1 MAGNVCRNDDTDCFK
16 GPFNGKVTLV
26 TSLTV
31 DHLEYSIGAR
41 RLLAG
46 VSFSIERGE
55 RIGLLGRNGEG
66 KSTLLNIIAGQRQA
80 EDGQLIWR
88 MGCRAAMVGQEPIFT
103 ENASVFTMV
112 VEGLGE
118 NTQLLA
124 DYHRAANHLATSA
137 DSSDMALLDR
147 LQQQLEAV
155 DGWQLEQRVNTV
167 ISQLDLP
174 ADKPVA
180 ELSGGWQRRVALAR
194 ALVQEPALLLLDE
207 PTNHL
212 DMEAIEWLENTLVAY
227 PGAVLFVTHDRRF
240 LRRLATRIFELD
252 RGSLTAW
259 PGDYD
264 NYLRRLEERQN
275 EEARHQAKFDKR
287 LAEEEV
293 WIRQG
298 IKARRTRNE
307 GRVRALQALR
317 VERKARVARQGK
329 VEITVSGEQSGKLVI
344 EAENVTKSYADKPL
358 IKDFSCRI
366 LRGDRIGLLGPNGVG
381 KTTLLNLLVGELQP
395 DAGWVRQGS
404 QLQVAYFDQHR
415 AQLREDRSA
424 LENVAEGSDSIT
436 INGHSLHPISYLKR
450 FLFTPERAR
459 SLVATLSGGERN
471 RLLLARLFT
480 RPANLLVLDE
490 PTNDLDLQ
498 TLEVLE
504 DLLME
509 YQGTLLLVS
518 HDREFIDQVV
528 TSVFAFEGQGRVN
541 SYVGGY
547 NDWLAQRPSPA
558 PAASTTAK
566 KPAALEKVQKP
577 ARNTKLSYKLSRELE
592 ALPERIESL
601 EQAVAQQQEKIAS
614 ADFYQQSETVIKT
627 ELDQLQIL
635 EHALEA
641 VYTRWEELE
650 AMNNY

>member
-1 MAGNVCRNDDTDCFK
+1 
-16 GPFNGKVTLV
+16 
-26 TSLTV
+26 
-31 DHLEYSIGAR
+31 
-41 RLLAG
+41 LLAG

-66 KSTLLNIIAGQRQA
+66 KSTLLSILARERQA
-80 EDGQLIWR
+80 EEGQLIWR
-88 MGCRAAMVGQEPIFT
+88 TGCRAAMVGQEPIFT
-103 ENASVFTMV
+103 ADASVFASV

-118 NTQLLA
+118 KTQLLA
-124 DYHRAANHLATSA
+124 EYHRAASRVASSA
-137 DSSDMALLDR
+137 DPADLAQLDR
-147 LQQQLEAV
+147 LQQQLEAA
-155 DGWQLEQRVNTV
+155 DGWQLEQCVATV
-167 ISQLDLP
+167 VSQLELP
-174 ADKPVA
+174 GDEPVA
-180 ELSGGWQRRVALAR
+180 ALSGGWQRRVALAR

-212 DMEAIEWLENTLVAY
+212 DIEAIQWLENTIMAY
-227 PGAVLFVTHDRRF
+227 SGAVLFVTHDRRF

-252 RGSLTAW
+252 RGDLTAW

-298 IKARRTRNE
+298 IQARRTRNE

-317 VERKARVARQGK
+317 VERRARVERQGK
-329 VEITVSGEQSGKLVI
+329 VAITVSGEQSGKLVI
-344 EAENVTKSYADKPL
+344 EAENVTKSFAGKPL

-381 KTTLLNLLVGELQP
+381 KTTLLKLLLGELEP
-395 DAGWVRQGS
+395 DAGRVRQGS

-424 LENVAEGSDSIT
+424 IENVAEGSDSIT
-436 INGHSLHPISYLKR
+436 INGRSLHPISYLKR
-450 FLFTPERAR
+450 FLFSPERAR

-490 PTNDLDLQ
+490 PTNDLDLE

-504 DLLME
+504 DLLMD

-528 TSVFAFEGQGRVN
+528 TSVFVFEGQGLVN

-547 NDWLAQRPSPA
+547 SDWLAQPPATAPNANLAATDKPA
-558 PAASTTAK
+558 P
-566 KPAALEKVQKP
+566 VQKTQKS
-577 ARNTKLSYKLSRELE
+577 ARNSKLSYKLRRELE

-601 EQAVAQQQEKIAS
+601 EQAVAQQQEKMAA
-614 ADFYQQSETVIKT
+614 ADFYQQSSEAAIKT
-627 ELDQLQIL
+627 ELDQLQTL
-635 EHALEA
+635 EQELQATYA
-641 VYTRWEELE
+641 RWEELE
-650 AMNNY
+650 AIKF

>member
-1 MAGNVCRNDDTDCFK
+1 MCG
-16 GPFNGKVTLV
+16 VTI
-26 TSLTV
+26 LTT
-31 DHLEYSIGAR
+31 DHLEYSIGPR

-66 KSTLLNIIAGQRQA
+66 KSTLLSILARERQA
-80 EDGQLIWR
+80 EEGQLIWR
-88 MGCRAAMVGQEPIFT
+88 TGCRAAMVGQEPIFT
-103 ENASVFTMV
+103 ADASVFASV

-118 NTQLLA
+118 KTQLLA
-124 DYHRAANHLATSA
+124 EYHRAASRVASSA
-137 DSSDMALLDR
+137 DPADLAQLDR
-147 LQQQLEAV
+147 LQQQLEAA
-155 DGWQLEQRVNTV
+155 DGWQLEQCVATV
-167 ISQLDLP
+167 VSQLELP
-174 ADKPVA
+174 GDEPVA
-180 ELSGGWQRRVALAR
+180 ALSGGWQRRVALAR

-212 DMEAIEWLENTLVAY
+212 DIEAIQWLENTIMAY
-227 PGAVLFVTHDRRF
+227 SGAVLFVTHDRRF

-252 RGSLTAW
+252 RGDLTAW

-298 IKARRTRNE
+298 IQARRTRNE

-317 VERKARVARQGK
+317 VERRARVERQGK
-329 VEITVSGEQSGKLVI
+329 VAITVSGEQSGKLVI
-344 EAENVTKSYADKPL
+344 EAENVTKSFAGKPL

-381 KTTLLNLLVGELQP
+381 KTTLLKLLLGELEP
-395 DAGWVRQGS
+395 DAGRVRQGS

-424 LENVAEGSDSIT
+424 IENVAEGSDSIT
-436 INGHSLHPISYLKR
+436 INGRSLHPISYLKR
-450 FLFTPERAR
+450 FLFSPERAR

-490 PTNDLDLQ
+490 PTNDLDLE

-504 DLLME
+504 DLLMD

-528 TSVFAFEGQGRVN
+528 TSVFVFEGQGLVN

-547 NDWLAQRPSPA
+547 SDWLAQPPATAPNANLAATDKPA
-558 PAASTTAK
+558 P
-566 KPAALEKVQKP
+566 VQKTQKS
-577 ARNTKLSYKLSRELE
+577 ARNSKLSYKLRRELE

-601 EQAVAQQQEKIAS
+601 EQAVAQQQEKMAA
-614 ADFYQQSETVIKT
+614 ADFYQQSSEAAIKT
-627 ELDQLQIL
+627 ELDQLQTL
-635 EHALEA
+635 EQELQATYA
-641 VYTRWEELE
+641 RWEELE
-650 AMNNY
+650 AIKF

>member
-1 MAGNVCRNDDTDCFK
+1 MGCCQKTCK
-16 GPFNGKVTLV
+16 GKVINV
-26 TSLTV
+26 TILTA
-31 DHLEYSIGAR
+31 DNLEYSIGPR
-41 RLLAG
+41 HLLAG
-46 VSFSIERGE
+46 VGFSIDRGE

-66 KSTLLNIIAGQRQA
+66 KSTLLSILAGERQA
-80 EDGQLIWR
+80 DDGQLVWR
-88 MGCRAAMVGQEPIFT
+88 SGCGAALVGQEPVFT
-103 ENASVFTMV
+103 AGASVFDMV

-118 NTQLLA
+118 KTQLLA
-124 DYHRAANHLATSA
+124 DYHRTASRVAASA
-137 DSSDMALLDR
+137 DPSDLVQLDH
-147 LQQQLEAV
+147 LQGQLEAA
-155 DGWQLEQRVNTV
+155 DGWQLEQRVASI
-167 ISQLDLP
+167 ISQLDLSG
-174 ADKPVA
+174 DKPVA
-180 ELSGGWQRRVALAR
+180 TLSGGWQRRVALAK

-227 PGAVLFVTHDRRF
+227 GGAVLFVTHDRRF
-240 LRRLATRIFELD
+240 LRRLATRIFALD
-252 RGSLTAW
+252 RGHLSVW

-264 NYLRRLEERQN
+264 NYLRRMEEQQN
-275 EEARHQAKFDKR
+275 EEARHQAKFDKL
-287 LAEEEV
+287 LAQEEA

-317 VERKARVARQGK
+317 MERKARVERQGK
-329 VEITVSGEQSGKLVI
+329 VAITVSSEQSGKLVI
-344 EAENVTKSYADKPL
+344 DAENVTQCYADKPL
-358 IKDFSCRI
+358 IRDFSCRI

-381 KTTLLNLLVGELQP
+381 KTTLLKLLLGELKP
-395 DAGWVRQGS
+395 DAGRVRQGS

-424 LENVAEGSDSIT
+424 IENVAEGSDSVML
-436 INGHSLHPISYLKR
+436 NGRSLHPISYLKR

-459 SLVATLSGGERN
+459 SSVATLSGGERN

-480 RPANLLVLDE
+480 HPTNLLVLDE
-490 PTNDLDLQ
+490 PTNDLDLE

-509 YQGTLLLVS
+509 YPGTLLLVS

-528 TSVFAFEGQGRVN
+528 TSVFVFEGQGRVN

-547 NDWLAQRPSPA
+547 SDWLAQRPSSA
-558 PAASTTAK
+558 PAVSAAAK
-566 KPAALEKVQKP
+566 KPAAVAKVQKP
-577 ARNTKLSYKLSRELE
+577 VRNTKLSYKLSRELE

-601 EQAVAQQQEKIAS
+601 EQTVAQQQKKIAS

-635 EHALEA
+635 EQELET
-641 VYTRWEELE
+641 VYARWEELE
-650 AMNNY
+650 AMNT